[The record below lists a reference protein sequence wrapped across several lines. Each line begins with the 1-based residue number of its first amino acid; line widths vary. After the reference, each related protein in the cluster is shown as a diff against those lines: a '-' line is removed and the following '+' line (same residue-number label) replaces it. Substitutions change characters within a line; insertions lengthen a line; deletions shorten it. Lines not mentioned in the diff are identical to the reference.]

1 MPGMPR
7 RAGLLLS
14 LVGVLALA
22 RIPPADG
29 GCVEP
34 REVEECPML
43 DYKIYPNQDVDE
55 AEEKIAKV
63 VGEQITAW
71 RGKVGMK
78 EGRNKKKSKGI
89 KLDFC
94 EDLIRCVLDRSSSCL
109 LLMWAWKKKQVSASA
124 LVACCFVESSLLT
137 SNRNINASTPL
148 PSQGIC
154 VQSAHPAVRG
164 RRH

>member
-7 RAGLLLS
+7 RGVGLLLS

-109 LLMWAWKKKQVSASA
+109 LLMWALKKKQVSASA
-124 LVACCFVESSLLT
+124 LVACCFESSLLT
-137 SNRNINASTPL
+137 SNRNINASTSL
-148 PSQGIC
+148 PSQGIG